1 MAQAVWPG
9 LRVYLQQ
16 GDSLNSREV
25 AAVSTP
31 GKHIV
36 VSFVGIENRNN
47 ADPLTGAKVM
57 VRRAD
62 LPALGNDEY
71 YDFELL
77 GATVESKTGQQLG
90 TVVEILPTGANQ
102 VYVVRSE
109 DGQEI
114 LVPAFFGAVIEVNRA
129 EKRIVVD
136 PTALEYSKRDD

>member
-1 MAQAVWPG
+1 MSQAVWPG
-9 LRVYLQQ
+9 LRVHLQQ
-16 GDSLNSREV
+16 GDSLSSHEV
-25 AAVSTP
+25 AAVGTP

-36 VSFVGIENRNN
+36 VRLVGIEDRNS
-47 ADPLTGAKVM
+47 ADPLTGAKVL
-57 VRRAD
+57 VHRAD
-62 LPALGNDEY
+62 LPALENDEY

-77 GATVESKTGQQLG
+77 GATVESAAGQQLG

-102 VYVVRSE
+102 VYVVRSNNG
-109 DGQEI
+109 DEI

>member
-9 LRVYLQQ
+9 LGVYLQQ
-16 GDSLNSREV
+16 GDSLDSHEI
-25 AAVSTP
+25 AAVGTP

-36 VSFVGIENRNN
+36 VSFVGIADRNS
-47 ADPLTGAKVM
+47 ADPLTGAKVL

-62 LPALGNDEY
+62 LPALENDEY

-77 GATVESKTGQQLG
+77 GATVESRTGQQLG

-102 VYVVRSE
+102 VYVVRGE